1 MFVGKGREVENPMNN
16 KILQQEFAG
25 ILLLMGFICVLE
37 ILKKG
42 DEKRR

>member
-1 MFVGKGREVENPMNN
+1 MNN